1 MKPIAL
7 AALLLT
13 QVPAPTETKLGLWI
27 NGAQVG
33 TGIQSE
39 RFLPEGNKSTVLTL
53 EIRPE
58 QNGSRVRQET
68 TVDAKGRA
76 TRKIMEIVSG
86 RSNRKL
92 IIAELSGTGANVT
105 ITENGKTSKQVIP
118 VSDQVPT
125 ENPSEFWFRTTKPK
139 VGEKAVYYGFDMSEL
154 RWRLEEVVY
163 EGQKT
168 LEFNSRKLSGHQL
181 KVRDG
186 IALVDDKGRPLLI
199 RTPGV
204 EMAMEPAP

>member
-1 MKPIAL
+1 MKSFAL
-7 AALLLT
+7 FAVLMAQSPT
-13 QVPAPTETKLGLWI
+13 STETTLGIWI

-33 TGIQSE
+33 TGVQTE
-39 RFLPEGNKSTVLTL
+39 RFLTEGTKSTVLTL

-68 TVDAKGRA
+68 TVDSKGRA
-76 TRKIMEIVSG
+76 TRKIMEVVSG

-92 IIAELSGTGANVT
+92 ILAELSLSGASVT
-105 ITENGKTSKQVIP
+105 ITENGKTTKQVIP
-118 VSDQVPT
+118 VSEQVPT
-125 ENPSEFWFRTTKPK
+125 ENPSEFWFRTVKPK

-163 EGQKT
+163 EGPKT

-186 IALVDDKGRPLLI
+186 IALIDEKGRPLLI

-204 EMAMEPAP
+204 EMAIAPAP